1 MENWRR
7 RPPRRAKLTRLAH
20 SPDKYV
26 TLDPARDKPLKGPFF
41 SGLDLAYRDG
51 LNKESNMTGWK
62 TKTLVATI
70 GLLLFATNLLAENKV
85 DKDVAYGTHERNVL
99 DVYWNTDFKD
109 APIVFTIHGGG
120 FKNGSKSYCN
130 KDMQKLYMAKG
141 CIVVSPNY
149 RLKKEGTPITVEDCT
164 IDCAMAVAYIQANAK
179 KYGGDPE
186 KIVSTGSS
194 AGGYLSAQMAYK
206 KNWKWPANAKYK
218 PKKLNVIGWFGDSP
232 YLPLHVIKQVTVK
245 DVPGFIMY
253 GGKREHPA
261 TPAKQG
267 HDMQAM
273 LKSKKIW
280 SKMVYIDAMG
290 HVPARKVLYSPRS
303 RDKATHE
310 AFLQFLDMVCYGKG
324 EPKGGDVIEVGKKKS

>member
-1 MENWRR
+1 MV
-7 RPPRRAKLTRLAH
+7 LF
-20 SPDKYV
+20 
-26 TLDPARDKPLKGPFF
+26 LKG
-41 SGLDLAYRDG
+41 LQRARHDG
-51 LNKESNMTGWK
+51 LNKELNMNCWKTMTG
-62 TKTLVATI
+62 VAI
-70 GLLLFATNLLAENKV
+70 FGLLLFTTNLLAENKV
-85 DKDVAYGTHERNVL
+85 DKDVVYGADERNVL
-99 DVYWNTDFKD
+99 DVYWNTDFKN
-109 APIVFTIHGGG
+109 APIVFTIHGGA
-120 FKNGSKSYCN
+120 FKTGSKAYCN
-130 KDMQKLYMAKG
+130 KDMQELYLAKG

-149 RLKKEGTPITVEDCT
+149 RLKKSGTPITVEDCT
-164 IDCAMAVAYIQANAK
+164 IDVAMAVAYIQANAK

-194 AGGYLSAQMAYK
+194 AGGYLSAQIAYK
-206 KNWKWPANAKYK
+206 KNWQWPDDAKYK

-232 YLPLHVIKQVTVK
+232 YLPAHVIKQVTAK

-267 HDMQAM
+267 HDMQAI
-273 LKSKKIW
+273 LKGNEIW

-310 AFLQFLDMVCYGKG
+310 AFLQFLDMICYGKG
-324 EPKGGDVIEVGKKKS
+324 QPEGGDVIEVGKKPSQTSS